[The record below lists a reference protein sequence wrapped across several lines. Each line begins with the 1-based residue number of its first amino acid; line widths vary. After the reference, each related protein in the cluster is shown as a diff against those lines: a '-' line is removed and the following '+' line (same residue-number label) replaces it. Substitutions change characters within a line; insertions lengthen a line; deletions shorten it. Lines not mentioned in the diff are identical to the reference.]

1 MTYRTQDEYEA
12 LFKAAGFVSY
22 RGQQQ
27 AQVYPPGTTDDGVEY
42 GREAVWILTSGA

>member
-1 MTYRTQDEYEA
+1 MTYRTLDEYENQ
-12 LFKAAGFVSY
+12 FMAAGFVSF

-27 AQVYPPGTTDDGVEY
+27 ALVYPPGTTDDGVEY